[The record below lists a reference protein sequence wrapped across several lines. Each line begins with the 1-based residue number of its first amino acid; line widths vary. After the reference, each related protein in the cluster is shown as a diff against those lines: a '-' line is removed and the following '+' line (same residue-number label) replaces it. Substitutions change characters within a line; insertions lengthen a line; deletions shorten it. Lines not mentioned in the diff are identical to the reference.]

1 MNIGLRVILL
11 ALAVILFVLAVF
23 MEENWD
29 DLVALGL
36 AAFAGGWLV
45 EDLGFGAVGTR
56 NR

>member
-45 EDLGFGAVGTR
+45 EDLGFGALGTR